1 MQYRPGYPQ
10 TSTAIQE
17 EIWIDVSKRV
27 DYQSLQWEQQAT
39 EQNTALRFDI
49 FTMLSLSST
58 RYDDYASWGT
68 SGNGLDAYTNVSL
81 GMVDAIND
89 PSFFIDIANRTEV
102 KVQEWALVSGHY
114 EVVRTLWG
122 GVVSSV
128 DTERQGD
135 AFVVQRVECADY
147 TALLD
152 ELIIRDYNAPTVSA
166 VLGERPTISGLT
178 TEVIAGGLTLTAG
191 PYTFRVVAYN
201 ASDEIVEIFTH
212 VSQNLT
218 ATDIDPPGIS
228 DPELRTIRLNWST
241 VAGAT
246 YYKVFA
252 KSGIGV
258 KDMYYKATVTSPA
271 ATYSLSTAPA
281 VSGDLSPEDKVQK
294 GSIDVDIIS
303 GSSDPENA
311 NYKGI
316 FNGLDP
322 DLDPGID
329 NQTAYVETAKKLND
343 GTPDPDKSYRF
354 SPTLETGIVLTSP
367 FGGKTLKQALN
378 IIIEKTGGVFWVD
391 ANKDLHYTN
400 KQARELVENP
410 RFESSPASSG
420 YSVAGGHSILQDRGP
435 YGYGRALVASAGAT
449 TAESQTSAV
458 PVTANQYYF
467 ARTKGWAKTNFA
479 SDWEAELRFYSN
491 LAGTTQVGNSHKLQR
506 NISFD
511 STDDGRWCKAWVM
524 AQAHATAVTA
534 RIVFMKKRNDGDEVA
549 WTDFSLVKITGT
561 MGFSDNASETA
572 YALPMKAFETPKAP
586 RSASKVANR
595 LLVYGVYKDANNPSE
610 LESVET
616 DISLTLRKVAAGTL
630 AAAKY
635 YVRVVA
641 TVGTTEIICKYATE
655 TITDQDVI
663 DGNRELYASWAAVTG
678 ASSYKI
684 YVGTKRFAMRLKAT
698 QPGTTLSIQSP
709 AAGGAAISLEPSVY
723 YYKVFDFAPGIWEAG
738 GKIIEAAINDS
749 LVDNDDKASTRAL
762 SFWEEKGIAERT
774 WEFDTFETEVP
785 MVGEVIPFVWVAD
798 DTAEPLMVKGIKA
811 KLLGDRVYYTVT
823 VGDDPLLTKRGVTQ
837 IFADM
842 QAATARLNDTI
853 APEAPQALAVTAPVE
868 ALLQTPDGVTRASVT
883 AQWTP
888 SPEDD
893 FAHYSVEYG
902 YDPEFTEVQRA
913 NVSQTSDSQSASTG
927 VKANVVHTFQAE
939 PGKKLYY
946 RVAAIDNTNNKSP
959 WSSEEIDLPQDI
971 TPCEPPYNVL
981 VAPGLKSNT
990 VTWQFD
996 FYNPDSPLLNRENT
1010 DFARFRV
1017 YRRVHNTG
1025 AYAVIAETS
1034 ATQYVDTDFDN
1045 YSAGYNYAVTSLD
1058 RTGNQSGVPASGGA
1072 TGVAYNT
1079 TSNVP
1084 SKIDGGVDIT
1094 TASITGAEIANATIT
1109 DANIDSLSATKITAG
1124 TLNVSTG
1131 MTIVSDGTAAAPQ
1144 FEVDKDGV
1152 TIRDDL
1158 GNVVLQVNGST
1169 ATLNAD
1175 FIDVNGITATEITVG
1190 TGNGVVRVG
1199 NYPDSLSPTFQ
1210 GIWGGN
1216 ANPSSAAFTLN
1227 TSGILTATSASIS
1240 GSVSASSGAIGGWAI
1255 ESDKIYKATAV
1266 SPYITGIYTGT
1277 SASSGLTFF
1286 AGAATSTGTSAAFA
1300 VTNDGAVTATNANI
1314 SGTISASA
1322 GTIGGF
1328 TIGADSLTA
1337 GDGATAVGI
1346 SPASY
1351 PFFAGS
1357 STASTAPFS
1366 VTSAG
1371 VLTAT
1376 SASITGSVTANS
1388 GTVGG
1393 WTLSSTSLTAGSG
1406 ESAVGIATSGGYAF
1420 YAGDT
1425 TASSAEFRV
1434 TPEGLLTAT
1443 SASITGS
1450 VTANSGAIGGWSLT
1464 STSLSGGNT
1473 TISSTGDI
1481 TVGSGESVARL
1492 SSSDAAYRLWLGGS
1506 AASTAPFRVNSTGA
1520 VTATDANISGTISAS
1535 AGQIGGFTIGATSL
1549 TAGSGATAVGISPA
1563 SYPFFAGSST
1573 ASTAPF
1579 SVTSAGVLTATSAS
1593 ITGAVTATSGSIGG
1607 WILSST
1613 SLTGGDTTI
1622 SSAGDIT
1629 VGSGANI
1636 ARLSSSDPAYRLW
1649 LGGTTASTAPFRV
1662 TSTGSFVATSANVT
1676 GTIST
1681 SNITAT
1687 GGTVGGWTLSSSSLT
1702 AGSGENTVGINAT
1715 GVGPAIFAGSSSG
1728 TAAPFQVSKN
1738 GAVQAKNITVLGGEV
1753 LIGKIGPEITEISL
1767 AATTG
1772 IVTVTTTTAIDA
1784 DEYSVG
1790 TKILVDVSGTY
1801 GSDTWANGYF
1811 VIASV
1816 SGSTLTYESNN
1827 LVDGLLSDS
1836 SATGRIYLG
1845 SQMAVG
1851 GDGGS
1856 AAAWMTVE
1864 GNKFALRNPADPLV
1878 TVIEATAGAVT
1889 INADFI
1895 NAGSINISGLDAN
1908 ALTATNFSVTNAG
1921 VMTAG
1926 SGNNVAVI
1934 SPTDATY
1941 RLWLGHST
1949 GAAAPFSV
1957 TSTGAISAT
1966 SGAVG
1971 GWTLSST
1978 SLTGGNTIISSAG
1991 DITLGTGSN
2000 VARLSSTDPAYRLWL
2015 GGSTA
2020 STAPFRVTSTGSFT
2034 ATDANITGAVSASSG
2049 QIGGFTIGATS
2060 LTAGSGATAVG
2071 IVPASFPFFA
2081 GSSTASTAPFRVT
2094 SAGVLTATGVDI
2106 TGTITANSG
2115 SFTGTVSTSN
2125 ITATGGTVGGWSLS
2139 STSLTGGNTTIA
2151 SAGDITLG
2159 TGENVARLSSSD
2171 PAYRLWL
2178 GGSTASTAPFRVTST
2193 GAVTAND
2200 ANISGTVTATSGAIG
2215 GWVLSSTSF
2224 TGGDTTINSAGDI
2237 TLGTGSNVARLSSSD
2252 PAYRLWLGGST
2263 ASTAPFRVTSAGE
2276 LTATSASITGTIT
2289 ANSGAIGTW
2298 TISSDAITSID
2309 NGGDYS
2315 GLYHSDLDSARA
2327 FFAGASSASGAS
2339 ASFYVQNDGSLYAN
2353 SATISGSI
2361 TATSGSIGTWTIDD
2375 DGISSIDVGGEYSGL
2390 YHSDANA
2397 GRAFFAGATSQS
2409 GTAAKF
2415 YVQNDGALYAESATI
2430 TGAVTATS
2438 GSFTGTISASAG
2450 QIGGWAIGSDRIT
2463 NLGATKYA
2471 GIIDT
2476 ALDTDLA
2483 FFAGATS
2490 SSGASAFYSVTNAG
2504 ALTATNA
2511 TISGSVTATVG
2522 AIGGWSLTSTSLTS
2536 SNTTISSTGDITLGT
2551 GSNVARLSSSD
2562 AVYRLWLGATTG
2574 SAAPF
2579 SVTST
2584 GSISASAGT
2593 IGGFSLSSTSLTA
2606 GTGASAVGLLPGTF
2620 PFFAGSSTASSA
2632 PFRVTSAGD
2641 LTATNVTV
2649 VGTDATLN
2657 GVNTG
2662 KLTLQPSASQ
2672 GGALILTDGALA
2684 KSAGYAATRNTTT
2697 GNVVVTYTGT
2707 DILVGMFITTAP
2719 TPANFYVVNAKV
2731 TAVTSGVSF
2740 TYQMPTG
2747 TTASGTITSFTAYK
2761 TLQLLGGGLTRFQ
2774 QTTSDAGAVATG
2786 SLILGNKTGLDNI
2799 GLALYALPADGEL
2812 VFNTVLD
2819 SSTTALTPK
2828 YTGGGNLYQSATN
2841 VLRTS
2846 GAFLVGTSLG
2856 VGTDLSVSGAA
2867 TITGNISGSDIIA
2880 NGAGMYIDATTD
2892 TGTSALYFRNLS
2904 NVAKANI
2911 SVDTDAFVTT
2921 IFNFG
2926 TTTGANDNAFIAA
2939 AQFQSGG
2946 NIPVNAPTT
2955 LTTIAD
2961 ASSSGARWH
2970 QPAAGARYELK
2981 RSTSS
2986 ARYKN
2991 TIQHP
2996 DAELLAVARNIQP
3009 RFFKRNDET
3018 SGRRHLGFIAEE
3030 VHAAGLLEGVTY
3042 FDPGD
3047 GPVIDGIESTAILA
3061 AALMRIKDL
3070 EDRLAA
3076 IEGA

>member
-49 FTMLSLSST
+49 FTMLNLSTT

-68 SGNGLDAYTNVSL
+68 SGNGLDAYTDVSL
-81 GMVDAIND
+81 GMVDAVND

-102 KVQEWALVSGHY
+102 KVQEWELVDGHY

-122 GVVSSV
+122 GIVSSV

-135 AFVVQRVECADY
+135 AFVIQRVECADY

-166 VLGERPTISGLT
+166 VLGEQPTISGLT

-191 PYTFRVVAYN
+191 PYTFRVVAYD

-212 VSQNLT
+212 VNQNLT

-228 DPELRTIRLNWST
+228 DTPLRTIRLNWST

-258 KDMYYKATVTSPA
+258 KDMYYKATVTSPT

-281 VSGDLSPEDKVQK
+281 VAGELSPEDKVQK

-303 GSSDPENA
+303 GSSDPEDA

-329 NQTAYVETAKKLND
+329 NQTSYVETAKKLND

-378 IIIEKTGGVFWVD
+378 IITEKTGGVFWVD

-449 TAESQTSAV
+449 TAESQTSAI

-467 ARTKGWAKTNFA
+467 ARVKGWAKTNF
-479 SDWEAELRFYSN
+479 SLDWDAELRFYSN
-491 LAGTTQVGNSHKLQR
+491 VGGTTQVGSSYNLER

-511 STDDGRWCKAWVM
+511 STDDGRWCKAWAM
-524 AQAHATAVTA
+524 ARAGATAVTA
-534 RIVFMKKRNDGDEVA
+534 RIVFMKKRNGGDEVA
-549 WTDFSLVKITGT
+549 WTDFSLVKLTGT
-561 MGFSDNASETA
+561 IGFSDSPSENA
-572 YALPMKAFETPKAP
+572 YALPMKTFETPKAP

-610 LESVET
+610 LESIET

-698 QPGTTLSIQSP
+698 QAGTTISIQSP
-709 AAGGAAISLEPSVY
+709 AAGGAAVSPEPSVY

-762 SFWEEKGIAERT
+762 AFWEEKGIAERT

-811 KLLGDRVYYTVT
+811 KLLGDRVYYTVI

-853 APEAPQALAVTAPVE
+853 APEAPQSLAVTAPVE

-902 YDPEFTEVQRA
+902 YDPNFTEVQRA

-939 PGKKLYY
+939 PGRTLYY

-959 WSSEEIDLPQDI
+959 WSSEEIELPQDE
-971 TPCEPPYNVL
+971 TPCEAPYNVL

-996 FYNPDSPLLNRENT
+996 FYSPESPLLNTENT

-1034 ATQYVDTDFDN
+1034 ATQYVDTDFAD

-1058 RTGNQSGVPASGGA
+1058 RTGNESGTPGSGGA

-1079 TSNVP
+1079 TSSVP

-1109 DANIDSLSATKITAG
+1109 DANIGSINADKITAG

-1131 MTIVSDGTAAAPQ
+1131 MTIVSDGTAESPQ

-1152 TIRDDL
+1152 TIRDDS
-1158 GNVVLQVNGST
+1158 GNIVLQVNGST

-1175 FIDVNGITATEITVG
+1175 FIDVNGLTATEITVG
-1190 TGNGVVRVG
+1190 TGEGVVRVG
-1199 NYPDSLSPTFQ
+1199 NYPNSTSPTFQ
-1210 GIWGGN
+1210 GIWGGSS
-1216 ANPSSAAFTLN
+1216 NPSSASFTLN
-1227 TSGILTATSASIS
+1227 TSGIM
-1240 GSVSASSGAIGGWAI
+1240 
-1255 ESDKIYKATAV
+1255 
-1266 SPYITGIYTGT
+1266 
-1277 SASSGLTFF
+1277 
-1286 AGAATSTGTSAAFA
+1286 
-1300 VTNDGAVTATNANI
+1300 
-1314 SGTISASA
+1314 
-1322 GTIGGF
+1322 
-1328 TIGADSLTA
+1328 
-1337 GDGATAVGI
+1337 
-1346 SPASY
+1346 
-1351 PFFAGS
+1351 
-1357 STASTAPFS
+1357 
-1366 VTSAG
+1366 
-1371 VLTAT
+1371 TAT
-1376 SASITGSVTANS
+1376 SASITGSVTA
-1388 GTVGG
+1388 T
-1393 WTLSSTSLTAGSG
+1393 
-1406 ESAVGIATSGGYAF
+1406 
-1420 YAGDT
+1420 
-1425 TASSAEFRV
+1425 
-1434 TPEGLLTAT
+1434 
-1443 SASITGS
+1443 
-1450 VTANSGAIGGWSLT
+1450 SGAIGGWSLT

-1481 TVGSGESVARL
+1481 A
-1492 SSSDAAYRLWLGGS
+1492 
-1506 AASTAPFRVNSTGA
+1506 
-1520 VTATDANISGTISAS
+1520 
-1535 AGQIGGFTIGATSL
+1535 
-1549 TAGSGATAVGISPA
+1549 
-1563 SYPFFAGSST
+1563 
-1573 ASTAPF
+1573 
-1579 SVTSAGVLTATSAS
+1579 
-1593 ITGAVTATSGSIGG
+1593 
-1607 WILSST
+1607 
-1613 SLTGGDTTI
+1613 
-1622 SSAGDIT
+1622 

-1681 SNITAT
+1681 SDITAT

-1702 AGSGENTVGINAT
+1702 AGSGVNSVGINAT
-1715 GVGPAIFAGSSSG
+1715 GAGPTIFAGSSSG
-1728 TAAPFQVSKN
+1728 PSAPFQVSNN
-1738 GAVQAKNITVLGGEV
+1738 GAVQAKNITVLGGQV
-1753 LIGKIGPEITEISL
+1753 LIGEIGPEITEISL

-1772 IVTVTTTTAIDA
+1772 MVTVTTTAPYDTDK
-1784 DEYSVG
+1784 YSVG
-1790 TKILVDVSGTY
+1790 AKILIDVSGTY
-1801 GSDTWANGYF
+1801 ASATWANGYF
-1811 VIASV
+1811 IIAST
-1816 SGSTLTYESNN
+1816 GASTLTYQSED
-1827 LVDGLLSDS
+1827 LVSGPLSDA
-1836 SATGRIYLG
+1836 SAGGFIYLG

-1895 NAGSINISGLDAN
+1895 NAGSLNIGDLDAN

-1966 SGAVG
+1966 SGSVG
-1971 GWTLSST
+1971 GWTLSSN
-1978 SLTGGNTIISSAG
+1978 SFTGGDTTIASAG
-1991 DITLGTGSN
+1991 DITLGTGEN
-2000 VARLSSTDPAYRLWL
+2000 VARISSTDPAYRLWL

-2020 STAPFRVTSTGSFT
+2020 STAPFRVTSTGSLT
-2034 ATDANITGAVSASSG
+2034 ATSANITG
-2049 QIGGFTIGATS
+2049 TI
-2060 LTAGSGATAVG
+2060 
-2071 IVPASFPFFA
+2071 
-2081 GSSTASTAPFRVT
+2081 
-2094 SAGVLTATGVDI
+2094 
-2106 TGTITANSG
+2106 
-2115 SFTGTVSTSN
+2115 STSD
-2125 ITATGGTVGGWSLS
+2125 ITATGGTIGGWSLAS
-2139 STSLTGGNTTIA
+2139 SRLYA
-2151 SAGDITLG
+2151 S
-2159 TGENVARLSSSD
+2159 
-2171 PAYRLWL
+2171 
-2178 GGSTASTAPFRVTST
+2178 
-2193 GAVTAND
+2193 
-2200 ANISGTVTATSGAIG
+2200 ATSGATTKFYG
-2215 GWVLSSTSF
+2215 VVADPVL
-2224 TGGDTTINSAGDI
+2224 
-2237 TLGTGSNVARLSSSD
+2237 L
-2252 PAYRLWLGGST
+2252 
-2263 ASTAPFRVTSAGE
+2263 
-2276 LTATSASITGTIT
+2276 
-2289 ANSGAIGTW
+2289 
-2298 TISSDAITSID
+2298 
-2309 NGGDYS
+2309 
-2315 GLYHSDLDSARA
+2315 
-2327 FFAGASSASGAS
+2327 
-2339 ASFYVQNDGSLYAN
+2339 
-2353 SATISGSI
+2353 
-2361 TATSGSIGTWTIDD
+2361 
-2375 DGISSIDVGGEYSGL
+2375 
-2390 YHSDANA
+2390 
-2397 GRAFFAGATSQS
+2397 GRAFFAGATNSS
-2409 GTAAKF
+2409 GDGSVF
-2415 YVQNDGALYAESATI
+2415 EVLNDGSVIANNISITGGPDAGNVISVNGGTFSVTSAGAMTATSATVS
-2430 TGAVTATS
+2430 GSVTATS
-2438 GSFTGTISASAG
+2438 GS
-2450 QIGGWAIGSDRIT
+2450 IGGWSIYPDRIYNSGVSKFIGLVDSAADGDVAIFAGATSSTGSGAVFSVTNSGAITATSGTIGGYTIASDRLT
-2463 NLGATKYA
+2463 HESSTGSVKYA
-2471 GIIDT
+2471 GLIDT
-2476 ALDTDLA
+2476 AADTGLA

-2490 SSGASAFYSVTNAG
+2490 TAGAGATFSVTN
-2504 ALTATNA
+2504 
-2511 TISGSVTATVG
+2511 SGSVTASNLEVTGG
-2522 AIGGWSLTSTSLTS
+2522 AVGGWKIESDRIYNALAISPHISGLYRTSGAAGIAFFAGAT
-2536 SNTTISSTGDITLGT
+2536 NSTGD
-2551 GSNVARLSSSD
+2551 
-2562 AVYRLWLGATTG
+2562 GAAFLVDNDG
-2574 SAAPF
+2574 EM
-2579 SVTST
+2579 
-2584 GSISASAGT
+2584 I
-2593 IGGFSLSSTSLTA
+2593 
-2606 GTGASAVGLLPGTF
+2606 
-2620 PFFAGSSTASSA
+2620 
-2632 PFRVTSAGD
+2632 
-2641 LTATNVTV
+2641 ATNVTII
-2649 VGTDATLN
+2649 GTDTTLN
-2657 GVNTG
+2657 STNTG
-2662 KLTLQPSASQ
+2662 KLTLRPSASQ
-2672 GGALILTDGALA
+2672 GASLVLTDGTLV
-2684 KSAGYAATRNTTT
+2684 KSVGYSATRNSAT
-2697 GNVVVTYTGT
+2697 GNVVVAYGGT
-2707 DILVGMFITTAP
+2707 DILVGMFITTAT
-2719 TPANFYVVNAKV
+2719 TPANFYVTNAKV
-2731 TAVTSGVSF
+2731 IAVTPGPGGSF

-2761 TLQLLGGGLTRFQ
+2761 SLQFLGGGLTRFQ
-2774 QTTSDAGAVATG
+2774 QTTGDAGAIAAG
-2786 SLILGNKTGLDNI
+2786 SLILGNNTGLNNI
-2799 GLALYALPADGEL
+2799 GTANLVVPADGEL
-2812 VFNTVLD
+2812 VWNTVV
-2819 SSTTALTPK
+2819 SSPR
-2828 YTGGGNLYQSATN
+2828 YTGGGNIYQSATN

-2846 GAFLVGTSLG
+2846 GGFTVGGTLTATTASVTGTLTATTISATNYGLSASDIPSITLGTGTAGNYVRSVASGNTLITVSGSGAESADVTITADTTPTFTSL
-2856 VGTDLSVSGAA
+2856 VV
-2867 TITGNISGSDIIA
+2867 TGNVTLG
-2880 NGAGMYIDATTD
+2880 NETTD
-2892 TGTSALYFRNLS
+2892 TIKITNIFRTS
-2904 NVAKANI
+2904 VATQSFNPKMFNASGATPGRFFEDTSSERYKANI
-2911 SVDTDAFVTT
+2911 VYTEDCDDILNLQSVSYHDKVDYEEKGEESPRQYGFLAEDLSSHSDTIAFV
-2921 IFNFG
+2921 NH
-2926 TTTGANDNAFIAA
+2926 D
-2939 AQFQSGG
+2939 
-2946 NIPVNAPTT
+2946 
-2955 LTTIAD
+2955 
-2961 ASSSGARWH
+2961 
-2970 QPAAGARYELK
+2970 
-2981 RSTSS
+2981 
-2986 ARYKN
+2986 
-2991 TIQHP
+2991 
-2996 DAELLAVARNIQP
+2996 
-3009 RFFKRNDET
+3009 
-3018 SGRRHLGFIAEE
+3018 
-3030 VHAAGLLEGVTY
+3030 LEGRPDSVQY
-3042 FDPGD
+3042 DRLVVPLHSA
-3047 GPVIDGIESTAILA
+3047 VRKLRSRVNE
-3061 AALMRIKDL
+3061 L
-3070 EDRLAA
+3070 EARLAA
-3076 IEGA
+3076 LENA

>member
-49 FTMLSLSST
+49 FTMLNLSTT

-68 SGNGLDAYTNVSL
+68 SGNGLDAYTQTSL

-166 VLGERPTISGLT
+166 ILGERPTISGLT

-258 KDMYYKATVTSPA
+258 KDMYYKDTVTSPA

-281 VSGDLSPEDKVQK
+281 VAGDLSPEDKVQK

-303 GSSDPENA
+303 GSSDPANA

-343 GTPDPDKSYRF
+343 GTPDPEKSYRF

-378 IIIEKTGGVFWVD
+378 IIKEKTGGVFWVD

-420 YSVAGGHSILQDRGP
+420 YSIAGGHSILQDRGP

-449 TAESQTSAV
+449 TAESQTSAI
-458 PVTANQYYF
+458 PVNADQYYF
-467 ARTKGWAKTNFA
+467 ARAKGWAKTNF
-479 SDWEAELRFYSN
+479 SLDWDAELRFYSN
-491 LAGTTQVGNSHKLQR
+491 LAATTQVGVGYKLQR

-511 STDDGRWCKAWVM
+511 STDDGRWCKAWAM
-524 AQAHATAVTA
+524 AKAHATAVTA
-534 RIVFMKKRNDGDEVA
+534 RIVFNKKRNGGDEVA
-549 WTDFSLVKITGT
+549 WTDFSLVKVTGG
-561 MGFSDNASETA
+561 MGFSDSPSDTA
-572 YALPMKAFETPKAP
+572 YALPMKSFETPKAP

-616 DISLTLRKVAAGTL
+616 DISLTLRKVLAGTL
-630 AAAKY
+630 AAGKY

-853 APEAPQALAVTAPVE
+853 APEAPQSLAVTAPLE

-902 YDPEFTEVQRA
+902 YDPNFTEVQRA

-927 VKANVVHTFQAE
+927 VKANVVHTFQAD
-939 PGKKLYY
+939 PGRTLYY

-959 WSSEEIDLPQDI
+959 WSSEEIELPQDE
-971 TPCEPPYNVL
+971 TPCEAPYNVL

-990 VTWQFD
+990 VTWLFD
-996 FYNPDSPLLNRENT
+996 FYNPESPLINKENT
-1010 DFARFRV
+1010 DFARFRI

-1034 ATQYVDTDFDN
+1034 ATQYVDTDFAN

-1058 RTGNQSGVPASGGA
+1058 RTGNESGTPGNGGA

-1152 TIRDDL
+1152 TIRDDS
-1158 GNVVLQVNGST
+1158 GNIVLQVNGSN

-1175 FIDVNGITATEITVG
+1175 FIDVNGLTATEITVG

-1199 NYPDSLSPTFQ
+1199 NYPNSTSPTFQ

-1216 ANPSSAAFTLN
+1216 ADPSSAAFTLN
-1227 TSGILTATSASIS
+1227 TSGIM
-1240 GSVSASSGAIGGWAI
+1240 
-1255 ESDKIYKATAV
+1255 
-1266 SPYITGIYTGT
+1266 
-1277 SASSGLTFF
+1277 
-1286 AGAATSTGTSAAFA
+1286 
-1300 VTNDGAVTATNANI
+1300 
-1314 SGTISASA
+1314 
-1322 GTIGGF
+1322 
-1328 TIGADSLTA
+1328 
-1337 GDGATAVGI
+1337 
-1346 SPASY
+1346 
-1351 PFFAGS
+1351 
-1357 STASTAPFS
+1357 
-1366 VTSAG
+1366 
-1371 VLTAT
+1371 TAT
-1376 SASITGSVTANS
+1376 SASITGSVTA
-1388 GTVGG
+1388 T
-1393 WTLSSTSLTAGSG
+1393 
-1406 ESAVGIATSGGYAF
+1406 
-1420 YAGDT
+1420 
-1425 TASSAEFRV
+1425 
-1434 TPEGLLTAT
+1434 
-1443 SASITGS
+1443 
-1450 VTANSGAIGGWSLT
+1450 SGAIGGWSLT

-1473 TISSTGDI
+1473 TIASTGDI

-1492 SSSDAAYRLWLGGS
+1492 SSSDA
-1506 AASTAPFRVNSTGA
+1506 
-1520 VTATDANISGTISAS
+1520 
-1535 AGQIGGFTIGATSL
+1535 
-1549 TAGSGATAVGISPA
+1549 
-1563 SYPFFAGSST
+1563 
-1573 ASTAPF
+1573 
-1579 SVTSAGVLTATSAS
+1579 
-1593 ITGAVTATSGSIGG
+1593 
-1607 WILSST
+1607 
-1613 SLTGGDTTI
+1613 
-1622 SSAGDIT
+1622 
-1629 VGSGANI
+1629 
-1636 ARLSSSDPAYRLW
+1636 AYRLW

-1702 AGSGENTVGINAT
+1702 AGSGTSAVGINAT
-1715 GVGPAIFAGSSSG
+1715 GAGPAIFAGSSSG
-1728 TAAPFQVSKN
+1728 TSAPFQVSN
-1738 GAVQAKNITVLGGEV
+1738 TGAVQARNITVLGGEV

-1772 IVTVTTTTAIDA
+1772 IVTVTTTTAIETD
-1784 DEYSVG
+1784 DYSVG

-1827 LVDGLLSDS
+1827 LVDGPLSDL

-1856 AAAWMTVE
+1856 TAAWMTVE

-1878 TVIEATAGAVT
+1878 NVIEATASAVT

-1895 NAGSINISGLDAN
+1895 NAGSLNIGDLDAN
-1908 ALTATNFSVTNAG
+1908 ALTTTNFSVTNAG
-1921 VMTAG
+1921 VVTAG
-1926 SGNNVAVI
+1926 TGNNVSVI
-1934 SPTDATY
+1934 SPTDSTY
-1941 RLWLGHST
+1941 RLWIGHST

-1966 SGAVG
+1966 SGSVG

-1978 SLTGGNTIISSAG
+1978 S
-1991 DITLGTGSN
+1991 
-2000 VARLSSTDPAYRLWL
+2000 
-2015 GGSTA
+2015 
-2020 STAPFRVTSTGSFT
+2020 F
-2034 ATDANITGAVSASSG
+2034 
-2049 QIGGFTIGATS
+2049 
-2060 LTAGSGATAVG
+2060 
-2071 IVPASFPFFA
+2071 
-2081 GSSTASTAPFRVT
+2081 
-2094 SAGVLTATGVDI
+2094 
-2106 TGTITANSG
+2106 
-2115 SFTGTVSTSN
+2115 
-2125 ITATGGTVGGWSLS
+2125 
-2139 STSLTGGNTTIA
+2139 TGGNTTIA

-2159 TGENVARLSSSD
+2159 TGENVARISSTD

-2193 GAVTAND
+2193 GAVTATN

-2215 GWVLSSTSF
+2215 GWTLSSTSL
-2224 TGGDTTINSAGDI
+2224 TGGDTTISSAGDI
-2237 TLGTGSNVARLSSSD
+2237 TVGSGSNIARISSSD
-2252 PAYRLWLGGST
+2252 PAYRLWLGGTTS
-2263 ASTAPFRVTSAGE
+2263 STAPFRVTSTGE

-2298 TISSDAITSID
+2298 TISSDAISSID
-2309 NGGDYS
+2309 VGGDYS
-2315 GLYHSDLDSARA
+2315 GLYHSDA
-2327 FFAGASSASGAS
+2327 
-2339 ASFYVQNDGSLYAN
+2339 ND
-2353 SATISGSI
+2353 
-2361 TATSGSIGTWTIDD
+2361 
-2375 DGISSIDVGGEYSGL
+2375 
-2390 YHSDANA
+2390 

-2409 GTAAKF
+2409 GAAAKF

-2476 ALDTDLA
+2476 AADDGLA

-2490 SSGASAFYSVTNAG
+2490 SSGASALYSVTNAG

-2511 TISGSVTATVG
+2511 TISGSVTATDG
-2522 AIGGWSLTSTSLTS
+2522 AIGGWLLTSNSLTS

-2562 AVYRLWLGATTG
+2562 PVYRLWLGSSTG

-2593 IGGFSLSSTSLTA
+2593 IGGFALSSTSLTA
-2606 GTGASAVGLLPGTF
+2606 GTGSSAVGLLPGTF
-2620 PFFAGSSTASSA
+2620 PFFAGNSTASSA
-2632 PFRVTSAGD
+2632 PFRVTSGGAVTSSNINITGGPAGGNVINIGSGQFSVDSSGYMNAKTGRFSPGSGTVSSGQPALLLIGSSVTGDITYTSGQSLNIGITTATQGVNGAFTEYLRLDANGNMRLNDGYFAVGQNVDAIRLNTSGLVSVGNGTNTAGD
-2641 LTATNVTV
+2641 LRVYGNGTAGSNGAIRIYGGTPGTTNGATLSFDGANARFNMNNDLNVAGALTGVTTLNTSSTVTAGGVLNANSSASVGLKVINGIALGAVDGIYWGVDTTGPNLFYSSGWRFSQTTAAASTVDAVFNGASSTATSQ
-2649 VGTDATLN
+2649 TLVRVSSSERYKEN
-2657 GVNTG
+2657 ISFVDFPLNEIV
-2662 KLTLQPSASQ
+2662 KLQPSEYQ
-2672 GGALILTDGALA
+2672 
-2684 KSAGYAATRNTTT
+2684 YREEWR
-2697 GNVVVTYTGT
+2697 GT
-2707 DILVGMFITTAP
+2707 DDNGNPLPAQTQVGIIAESATS
-2719 TPANFYVVNAKV
+2719 NSVWSKLVVN
-2731 TAVTSGVSF
+2731 
-2740 TYQMPTG
+2740 
-2747 TTASGTITSFTAYK
+2747 
-2761 TLQLLGGGLTRFQ
+2761 
-2774 QTTSDAGAVATG
+2774 
-2786 SLILGNKTGLDNI
+2786 
-2799 GLALYALPADGEL
+2799 DGEGRPDSWRYSL
-2812 VFNTVLD
+2812 MGPVLLSAVRQLND
-2819 SSTTALTPK
+2819 KITALE
-2828 YTGGGNLYQSATN
+2828 
-2841 VLRTS
+2841 
-2846 GAFLVGTSLG
+2846 
-2856 VGTDLSVSGAA
+2856 
-2867 TITGNISGSDIIA
+2867 
-2880 NGAGMYIDATTD
+2880 
-2892 TGTSALYFRNLS
+2892 
-2904 NVAKANI
+2904 
-2911 SVDTDAFVTT
+2911 
-2921 IFNFG
+2921 
-2926 TTTGANDNAFIAA
+2926 
-2939 AQFQSGG
+2939 
-2946 NIPVNAPTT
+2946 
-2955 LTTIAD
+2955 
-2961 ASSSGARWH
+2961 AR
-2970 QPAAGARYELK
+2970 
-2981 RSTSS
+2981 
-2986 ARYKN
+2986 
-2991 TIQHP
+2991 I
-2996 DAELLAVARNIQP
+2996 AEL
-3009 RFFKRNDET
+3009 
-3018 SGRRHLGFIAEE
+3018 
-3030 VHAAGLLEGVTY
+3030 
-3042 FDPGD
+3042 
-3047 GPVIDGIESTAILA
+3047 ES
-3061 AALMRIKDL
+3061 R
-3070 EDRLAA
+3070 
-3076 IEGA
+3076 